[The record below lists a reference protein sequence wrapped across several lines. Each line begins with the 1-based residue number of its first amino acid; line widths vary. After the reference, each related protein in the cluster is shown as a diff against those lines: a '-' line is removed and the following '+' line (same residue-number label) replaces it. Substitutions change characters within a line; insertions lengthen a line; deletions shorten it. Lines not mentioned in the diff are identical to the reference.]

1 MKPMIAA
8 TLLAVAGCATA
19 SADAGGDVGGEAPR
33 QCNADPVQNLV
44 GRPAT
49 AELGQDALA
58 RSNSR
63 GLRWIR
69 PGDAVT
75 MDYREDRLNIHLDAR
90 GAVERITCG

>member
-8 TLLAVAGCATA
+8 TMLAMAGCATA
-19 SADAGGDVGGEAPR
+19 SGEGGNEAPR
-33 QCNADPVQNLV
+33 QCTADPVQDLV

-49 AELGQDALA
+49 AELGQDALT

-63 GLRWIR
+63 ALRWIR

-75 MDYREDRLNIHLDAR
+75 MDFRQDRLNIHLDAR